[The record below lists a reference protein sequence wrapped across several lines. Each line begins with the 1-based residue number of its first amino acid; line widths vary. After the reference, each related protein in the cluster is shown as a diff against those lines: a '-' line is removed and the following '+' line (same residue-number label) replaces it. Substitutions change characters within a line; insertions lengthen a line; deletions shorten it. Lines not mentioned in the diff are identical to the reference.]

1 MKETR
6 ERILDKSLE
15 LFNEK
20 GTDSVTVREIAA
32 AIGISHGNLCYHF
45 PNTDTIVYFL
55 YQRLV
60 QDLNVVI
67 APTQTVELDLKMFI
81 EMGERIINLLYDYRF
96 LMSDFVRVMRRNDQI
111 RGHFQELVTQRKV
124 QFKFG
129 IEALVRAGYFKEE
142 VIPGQYDKLVE
153 VNQILGDFWVASA
166 EILYSGNRENRVKHY
181 LEIMTAHFIP
191 CLTEKGIK
199 QYLEFFGKK

>member
-45 PNTDTIVYFL
+45 ANTDTIVYFL
-55 YQRLV
+55 YERLV
-60 QDLNVVI
+60 KDLNMVI
-67 APTQTVELDLKMFI
+67 SPTQTVQLDLKIFI
-81 EMGERIINLLYDYRF
+81 EMGERIINLLNDYRF
-96 LMSDFVRVMRRNDQI
+96 LMLDFVRVMRRNDQI
-111 RGHFQELVTQRKV
+111 RGHFQELVRQRKV
-124 QFKFG
+124 QFKFA
-129 IEALVRAGYFKEE
+129 IEALVRTGYFKEE

-153 VNQILGDFWVASA
+153 VSQILGDFWIASA
-166 EILYSGNRENRVKHY
+166 EILYTGNRESCVAHY
-181 LEIMTAHFIP
+181 LEIMSAHFIP

-199 QYLEFFGKK
+199 QYLEFFEKK